1 MPRIKILS
9 ELKSVMR
16 SNELL
21 SSAIDEFILDMQNLK
36 QFYIKTE
43 PFDDSTFIDHSKI
56 IFSRWTIQEIFLF
69 LAMFGQENNLK
80 DFINDNGLQ
89 PEHVLEEIFCYPDI
103 L

>member
-1 MPRIKILS
+1 MPRIDILA
-9 ELKSVMR
+9 ELKSALQT
-16 SNELL
+16 NELL
-21 SSAIDEFILDMQNLK
+21 SSAIDDFILDMQNLK

-43 PFDDSTFIDHSKI
+43 HFDDSTFIDHSKI
-56 IFSRWTIQEIFLF
+56 IFSRWTMQEIFLF

-80 DFINDNGLQ
+80 DFINDFGLQ